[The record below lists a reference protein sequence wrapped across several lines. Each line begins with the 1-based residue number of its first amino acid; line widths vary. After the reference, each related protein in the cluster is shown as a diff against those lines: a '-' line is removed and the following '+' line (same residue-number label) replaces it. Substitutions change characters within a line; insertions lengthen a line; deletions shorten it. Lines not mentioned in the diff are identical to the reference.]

1 MSTNAFNLQLAVEG
15 EPSCASA
22 APSTSLSRFA
32 QELHRLH
39 IPKHTFPQDDGDS
52 AAALDHFFNADDAED
67 KYYNQGSSS
76 SSSRQTAA
84 KFAPASLLCRETS
97 MTSLCHSTDADV
109 IIPGSSSSQ
118 TFSPSSRF
126 AFSNSPNF
134 PKSEPLPCR
143 RQTQT
148 QSASSPRT
156 VDNSVETP
164 IMEQR
169 EADDADDTF
178 DDSVDEI
185 GGPGEQPPSSG
196 RWRLWN
202 GRGGRR
208 NSSTASFSSKNITA
222 NNLKTPTFSSKNVTA
237 NYLKTSTFSRSNM
250 SRLCHSQPSSPVGVR
265 AHEALH
271 PTVFNSGPL
280 LMPFGGDGESPF
292 VVPRSFLEF
301 GQDVVVDESPTSAAA
316 RTSRNRRGNY
326 GMFRTSGLSSRSPR
340 TSFDIHAES
349 SWRKCEEGH
358 AVVAPREVEV
368 SEDQQPSAKDV
379 SAGRFFDALKGP
391 ELETPKVWIKWRFNP
406 FRGWPKCFGVV
417 FEFFW
422 DFSEIFFV

>member
-1 MSTNAFNLQLAVEG
+1 MMSTNAFNLQLAVEG

-52 AAALDHFFNADDAED
+52 ATALDHFFNADDAAD
-67 KYYNQGSSS
+67 KYYDQGS
-76 SSSRQTAA
+76 SSSRQTAG
-84 KFAPASLLCRETS
+84 KFAHTSLLCRETS
-97 MTSLCHSTDADV
+97 MTTLCHSTDLDV
-109 IIPGSSSSQ
+109 IIPGCSSSQ

-126 AFSNSPNF
+126 AFSNSTNF

-143 RQTQT
+143 RQTQN
-148 QSASSPRT
+148 QSASSPHT
-156 VDNSVETP
+156 VDNSEETP
-164 IMEQR
+164 IMEKR
-169 EADDADDTF
+169 EAGDADDTF

-185 GGPGEQPPSSG
+185 SGLGEQPPSSG

-202 GRGGRR
+202 GVSGRR

-222 NNLKTPTFSSKNVTA
+222 NNLKTPTFSSKNITA
-237 NYLKTSTFSRSNM
+237 NNLKTPTFSSTFSTFSRSNI

-265 AHEALH
+265 SHEALH

-292 VVPRSFLEF
+292 VVPRSFRRL
-301 GQDVVVDESPTSAAA
+301 GKDVVVDESPTSAAA

-326 GMFRTSGLSSRSPR
+326 GMFRTAGLSSRSPR

-391 ELETPKVWIKWRFNP
+391 ELETPKV
-406 FRGWPKCFGVV
+406 
-417 FEFFW
+417 
-422 DFSEIFFV
+422 